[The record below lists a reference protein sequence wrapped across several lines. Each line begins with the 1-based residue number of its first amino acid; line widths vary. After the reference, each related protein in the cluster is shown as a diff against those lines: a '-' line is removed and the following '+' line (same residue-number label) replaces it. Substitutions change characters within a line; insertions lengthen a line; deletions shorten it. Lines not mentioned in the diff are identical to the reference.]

1 MNYPSPRHWLLLD
14 AICRWQ
20 SLSKAAD
27 QLALSQPAASQAL
40 KELEQRLGYPLFLRQ
55 NRSLLPTQAAL
66 DLLPKLQQFLQ
77 LQRELTDPSPVQG
90 ELRLVASETI
100 GCYVLPAVLAE
111 FTTLYPQI
119 GFQLQISNSSE
130 VQTQLRQQQA
140 QLGFI
145 EGPVLTSEFQVQY
158 WQQDQL
164 VLIGSPQFHAAIVAP
179 AATADPLQQPDLRKF
194 TGKRQPASQGNNAIT
209 DVDRITRDAQL
220 QAQCWIV
227 RERGSGT
234 RAVLE
239 YELSRLGWTPA
250 KVLELQR
257 PEAIKQAVKQGL
269 GIGCL
274 PLLAVQ
280 DELAA
285 GQLVLLP
292 SPLQLKRHLSLVLQ
306 PGYQSPLLQTFL
318 GFLQQKPSLS
328 GT

>member
-27 QLALSQPAASQAL
+27 KLALSQPAASQAL

-55 NRSLLPTQAAL
+55 NRQLLPTQAAL
-66 DLLPKLQQFLQ
+66 DLLPKLQQLLQ
-77 LQRELTDPSPVQG
+77 LQQELVDPASTRG

-100 GCYVLPAVLAE
+100 GCYLLPALLAE
-111 FTTLYPQI
+111 FTAKHPDI
-119 GFQLQISNSSE
+119 SFQLQICNSSD

-145 EGPVLTSEFQVQY
+145 EGPVLTSEFSVQY
-158 WQQDQL
+158 WLQDQL
-164 VLIGSPQFHAAIVAP
+164 VLVGSPRFHADIAGSQDDTQEAGKQS
-179 AATADPLQQPDLRKF
+179 TARSAKRSAERLQ
-194 TGKRQPASQGNNAIT
+194 RQP
-209 DVDRITRDAQL
+209 
-220 QAQCWIV
+220 WII

-239 YELSRLGWTPA
+239 HELARLGWTPA

-274 PLLAVQ
+274 PELAVQ

-285 GQLVLLP
+285 GQLMLLP
-292 SPLQLKRHLSLVLQ
+292 SPLQLQRHLSLVV
-306 PGYQSPLLQTFL
+306 PVGYQSPLLQTFVR
-318 GFLQQKPSLS
+318 FLQQIAKQKN
-328 GT
+328 

>member
-27 QLALSQPAASQAL
+27 KLALSQPAASQAL

-55 NRSLLPTQAAL
+55 NRQLLPTQAAL
-66 DLLPKLQQFLQ
+66 DLLPKLQQLLQ
-77 LQRELTDPSPVQG
+77 LQQELVDPSPARG

-100 GCYVLPAVLAE
+100 GCYLLPALLAE
-111 FTTLYPQI
+111 FTTLYPDI
-119 GFQLQISNSSE
+119 GFQLQICNSSE
-130 VQTQLRQQQA
+130 VQMQLRQQQA

-145 EGPVLTSEFQVQY
+145 EGPLLSSEFSVQY

-164 VLIGSPQFHAAIVAP
+164 VLIGSPHFHTAIAEDGEP
-179 AATADPLQQPDLRKF
+179 SAAATA
-194 TGKRQPASQGNNAIT
+194 
-209 DVDRITRDAQL
+209 L
-220 QAQCWIV
+220 QAVRWIV

-239 YELSRLGWTPA
+239 NELTRLGWTPA
-250 KVLELQR
+250 TVLELQR

-280 DELAA
+280 DEIAA
-285 GQLVLLP
+285 GQLLLLP
-292 SPLQLKRHLSLVLQ
+292 NPLQLRRHLSLVLQ

-318 GFLQQKPSLS
+318 EFLQQKSQLMP
-328 GT
+328 

>member
-55 NRSLLPTQAAL
+55 NRQLLPTQAAL
-66 DLLPKLQQFLQ
+66 DLLPKLQQLLQ
-77 LQRELTDPSPVQG
+77 LQQELVEPSPFRG

-100 GCYVLPAVLAE
+100 GCYLLPALLAE
-111 FTTLYPQI
+111 FTALYPEI
-119 GFQLQISNSSE
+119 GFQLQICNSSE
-130 VQTQLRQQQA
+130 VQTQLRQQRA

-145 EGPVLTSEFQVQY
+145 EGPALTSEFLVQY

-164 VLIGSPQFHAAIVAP
+164 VLIGSPLFHADM
-179 AATADPLQQPDLRKF
+179 ADTNDS
-194 TGKRQPASQGNNAIT
+194 G
-209 DVDRITRDAQL
+209 AQHEGTL
-220 QAQCWIV
+220 QAERWIV

-239 YELSRLGWTPA
+239 NELTRLGWTPA
-250 KVLELQR
+250 TVLELQR

-285 GQLVLLP
+285 GQLLLLP
-292 SPLQLKRHLSLVLQ
+292 NPLQLKRHLSLVLQ

-318 GFLQQKPSLS
+318 SFLQQKPGLL
-328 GT
+328 

>member
-55 NRSLLPTQAAL
+55 NRQLLPTQAAL
-66 DLLPKLQQFLQ
+66 DLLPKLQQLLQ
-77 LQRELTDPSPVQG
+77 LQQELVDPSPSRG

-100 GCYVLPAVLAE
+100 GCYLLPALLAD
-111 FTTLYPQI
+111 FTALYPQI
-119 GFQLQISNSSE
+119 GFQLQICNSSE

-145 EGPVLTSEFQVQY
+145 EGPVLTSEFSVQF
-158 WQQDQL
+158 WLQDHL
-164 VLIGSPQFHAAIVAP
+164 VLIGSPQFHAALGVDAS
-179 AATADPLQQPDLRKF
+179 QPD
-194 TGKRQPASQGNNAIT
+194 
-209 DVDRITRDAQL
+209 AQNDKKL
-220 QAQCWIV
+220 QAERWIV

-239 YELSRLGWTPA
+239 NELTRLGWTPA
-250 KVLELQR
+250 TVLELQR

-274 PLLAVQ
+274 PLLAVE

-285 GQLVLLP
+285 GQLLLLP
-292 SPLQLKRHLSLVLQ
+292 NPLQLKRHLSLVLQ
-306 PGYQSPLLQTFL
+306 PGYQSPLLQTFF
-318 GFLQQKPSLS
+318 GFLQQKSKLLP
-328 GT
+328 

>member
-27 QLALSQPAASQAL
+27 KLALSQPAASQAL

-55 NRSLLPTQAAL
+55 NRQLLPTQAAL
-66 DLLPKLQQFLQ
+66 DLLPKLQQLLQ
-77 LQRELTDPSPVQG
+77 LQQELVDPSPARG

-100 GCYVLPAVLAE
+100 GCYLLPALLAE
-111 FTTLYPQI
+111 FTTLYPDI
-119 GFQLQISNSSE
+119 GFQLQICNSSE
-130 VQTQLRQQQA
+130 VQMQLRQQQA

-145 EGPVLTSEFQVQY
+145 EGPLLSSEFSVQY

-164 VLIGSPQFHAAIVAP
+164 VLIGSPHFHTAIAEDGEPSV
-179 AATADPLQQPDLRKF
+179 AATA
-194 TGKRQPASQGNNAIT
+194 
-209 DVDRITRDAQL
+209 L
-220 QAQCWIV
+220 QAVRWIV

-239 YELSRLGWTPA
+239 NELTRLGWTPA
-250 KVLELQR
+250 TVLELQR

-280 DELAA
+280 DEIAA
-285 GQLVLLP
+285 GQLLLLP
-292 SPLQLKRHLSLVLQ
+292 NPLQLRRHLSLVLQ
-306 PGYQSPLLQTFL
+306 LGYQSPLLQTFL
-318 GFLQQKPSLS
+318 EFLQQKSQLMP
-328 GT
+328 

>member
-55 NRSLLPTQAAL
+55 NRSLIPTQAAL

-77 LQRELTDPSPVQG
+77 LQRELTDPSAVQG

-100 GCYVLPAVLAE
+100 GCYLLPALLAE
-111 FTTLYPQI
+111 FTALYPDI
-119 GFQLQISNSSE
+119 SFQLQICNSSE

-145 EGPVLTSEFQVQY
+145 EGPVLTSEFLVQY

-164 VLIGSPQFHAAIVAP
+164 VLIGSPQFHAAM
-179 AATADPLQQPDLRKF
+179 AD
-194 TGKRQPASQGNNAIT
+194 ANNAGT
-209 DVDRITRDAQL
+209 QHQGTL
-220 QAQCWIV
+220 QSLRWIV

-239 YELSRLGWTPA
+239 NELTRLGWLPA
-250 KVLELQR
+250 QVLELQR

-274 PLLAVQ
+274 PLLAVK

-285 GQLVLLP
+285 GQLLLLP
-292 SPLQLKRHLSLVLQ
+292 NPLQLKRHLSLVLQ

-318 GFLQQKPSLS
+318 SFLQQKPGLL
-328 GT
+328 

>member
-66 DLLPKLQQFLQ
+66 DLLPKLQQLLQ
-77 LQRELTDPSPVQG
+77 LQQELVEPSPCRG

-100 GCYVLPAVLAE
+100 GCYLLPALLAE
-111 FTTLYPQI
+111 FTALYPEI
-119 GFQLQISNSSE
+119 SFQLQICNSSE
-130 VQTQLRQQQA
+130 VQQLLRQQQA

-145 EGPVLTSEFQVQY
+145 EGPLLTSEFSVQY

-164 VLIGSPQFHAAIVAP
+164 VLIGSPKFHPAMAA
-179 AATADPLQQPDLRKF
+179 AANAALAQQ
-194 TGKRQPASQGNNAIT
+194 SQN
-209 DVDRITRDAQL
+209 L
-220 QAQCWIV
+220 QAARWIV

-239 YELSRLGWTPA
+239 NELTRLSWTPA
-250 KVLELQR
+250 TVLELQR

-285 GQLVLLP
+285 GQLILLP
-292 SPLQLKRHLSLVLQ
+292 NPLQLKRHLSLVLQ

-318 GFLQQKPSLS
+318 GFLQQKPGLLE
-328 GT
+328 TRLV

>member
-55 NRSLLPTQAAL
+55 NRSLIPTQAAL
-66 DLLPKLQQFLQ
+66 HLLPKLQQFLQ
-77 LQRELTDPSPVQG
+77 LQRELTDPSAVQG

-100 GCYVLPAVLAE
+100 GCYLLPALLAE
-111 FTTLYPQI
+111 FTALYPDI
-119 GFQLQISNSSE
+119 SFQLQICNSSE

-145 EGPVLTSEFQVQY
+145 EGPVLTSEFLVQY

-164 VLIGSPQFHAAIVAP
+164 VLIGSPQFHADM
-179 AATADPLQQPDLRKF
+179 AD
-194 TGKRQPASQGNNAIT
+194 ANNADT
-209 DVDRITRDAQL
+209 QHQGTL
-220 QAQCWIV
+220 QSLRWIV

-239 YELSRLGWTPA
+239 NELTRLGWLPA
-250 KVLELQR
+250 QVLELQR

-274 PLLAVQ
+274 PLLAVK

-285 GQLVLLP
+285 GQLLLLP
-292 SPLQLKRHLSLVLQ
+292 NPLQLKRHLSLVLQ

-318 GFLQQKPSLS
+318 GYVQHKSLL
-328 GT
+328 

>member
-1 MNYPSPRHWLLLD
+1 MLLAIVVTAKNNNNGFIQSDTLVYRMNYPSPRHWLLLD

-27 QLALSQPAASQAL
+27 KLALSQPAASQAL

-66 DLLPKLQQFLQ
+66 DLMPKLQQLLQ
-77 LQRELTDPSPVQG
+77 LQQELVEPSPTRG
-90 ELRLVASETI
+90 ELRLVASETV
-100 GCYVLPAVLAE
+100 GCYLLPALLAE
-111 FTTLYPQI
+111 FSALYPDI
-119 GFQLQISNSSE
+119 SFQLHICNSSE
-130 VQTQLRQQQA
+130 VQSHLRQQQA

-145 EGPVLTSEFQVQY
+145 EGPLLTSEFTVQN

-164 VLIGSPQFHAAIVAP
+164 VLIGSPKFHAVI
-179 AATADPLQQPDLRKF
+179 ATA
-194 TGKRQPASQGNNAIT
+194 ASAPSAQKN
-209 DVDRITRDAQL
+209 RQL
-220 QAQCWIV
+220 QAERWIV

-239 YELSRLGWTPA
+239 NELTRLGWAPA
-250 KVLELQR
+250 TVLELQR

-285 GQLVLLP
+285 GQLLLLP
-292 SPLQLKRHLSLVLQ
+292 NPLQLKRHLSLVLQ
-306 PGYQSPLLQTFL
+306 QGYQSPLLQTFL
-318 GFLQQKPSLS
+318 EFLQQKSQLKIS
-328 GT
+328 A

>member
-66 DLLPKLQQFLQ
+66 DLLPKLQQLLQ
-77 LQRELTDPSPVQG
+77 LQQELVEPSAARG

-100 GCYVLPAVLAE
+100 GCYLLPALLAE
-111 FTTLYPQI
+111 FTALYPEI
-119 GFQLQISNSSE
+119 GFQLQICNSSE
-130 VQTQLRQQQA
+130 VQSQLRQQQA

-145 EGPVLTSEFQVQY
+145 EGPLLTSEFSVQY

-164 VLIGSPQFHAAIVAP
+164 VLIGSPQFHLAMAA
-179 AATADPLQQPDLRKF
+179 AANAALAQQSL
-194 TGKRQPASQGNNAIT
+194 N
-209 DVDRITRDAQL
+209 L
-220 QAQCWIV
+220 QAERWIV

-239 YELSRLGWTPA
+239 NELTRLGWTPA
-250 KVLELQR
+250 TVLELQR

-285 GQLVLLP
+285 GQLILLP
-292 SPLQLKRHLSLVLQ
+292 NPLQLKRHLSLVLQ

-318 GFLQQKPSLS
+318 GFLQQKPGLLE
-328 GT
+328 TRLV

>member
-66 DLLPKLQQFLQ
+66 DLLPKLQQLLQ
-77 LQRELTDPSPVQG
+77 LQRELTDPSPVHG

-100 GCYVLPAVLAE
+100 GCYVLPALLAE
-111 FTTLYPQI
+111 FSALYPQI
-119 GFQLQISNSSE
+119 GFQLQICNSSE

-145 EGPVLTSEFQVQY
+145 EGPLLTSEFVLQY

-164 VLIGSPQFHAAIVAP
+164 VLIGSPQFHAAIATKALS
-179 AATADPLQQPDLRKF
+179 AAERAFKLHAER
-194 TGKRQPASQGNNAIT
+194 
-209 DVDRITRDAQL
+209 
-220 QAQCWIV
+220 WIV

-239 YELSRLGWTPA
+239 HELARFGWAPA

-292 SPLQLKRHLSLVLQ
+292 NPLQLQRRLSLVLQ
-306 PGYQSPLLQTFL
+306 LGYQAPLLQTFL
-318 GFLQQKPSLS
+318 HFLQQKSL
-328 GT
+328 

>member
-66 DLLPKLQQFLQ
+66 DLLPKLQQLLQ
-77 LQRELTDPSPVQG
+77 LQQELVEPSAARG

-100 GCYVLPAVLAE
+100 GCYLLPALLAE
-111 FTTLYPQI
+111 FTALYPEI
-119 GFQLQISNSSE
+119 GFQLQICNSSE
-130 VQTQLRQQQA
+130 VQSQLRQQQA

-145 EGPVLTSEFQVQY
+145 EGPLLTSEFSVQY

-164 VLIGSPQFHAAIVAP
+164 VLIGSPKFHLAMAA
-179 AATADPLQQPDLRKF
+179 AANAALAQQSL
-194 TGKRQPASQGNNAIT
+194 N
-209 DVDRITRDAQL
+209 L
-220 QAQCWIV
+220 QAARWIV

-239 YELSRLGWTPA
+239 NELTRLGWTPA
-250 KVLELQR
+250 TVLELQR

-285 GQLVLLP
+285 GQLLLLP
-292 SPLQLKRHLSLVLQ
+292 NPLQLQRHFSLVLP
-306 PGYQSPLLQTFL
+306 PGYQSPLLQTL
-318 GFLQQKPSLS
+318 LDFLQQKTMLPPNQV
-328 GT
+328 GGI

>member
-14 AICRWQ
+14 TICRWQ

-55 NRSLLPTQAAL
+55 HRSLIPTQAAL

-77 LQRELTDPSPVQG
+77 LQRELTDPSAVQG

-100 GCYVLPAVLAE
+100 GCYLLPALLAE
-111 FTTLYPQI
+111 FTTLYPDI
-119 GFQLQISNSSE
+119 RFQLQICNSSE
-130 VQTQLRQQQA
+130 VQMQLRQQQA

-145 EGPVLTSEFQVQY
+145 EGPVLTSEFLVQY

-164 VLIGSPQFHAAIVAP
+164 VLIGSLPFHADM
-179 AATADPLQQPDLRKF
+179 ADANE
-194 TGKRQPASQGNNAIT
+194 TGTLPQEK
-209 DVDRITRDAQL
+209 L
-220 QAQCWIV
+220 QAVRWIV

-239 YELSRLGWTPA
+239 NELTRLGWMPA
-250 KVLELQR
+250 QVLELQR

-285 GQLVLLP
+285 GQLLLLP
-292 SPLQLKRHLSLVLQ
+292 NPLQLKRHLSLVLQ

-318 GFLQQKPSLS
+318 DFLQQKPGLL
-328 GT
+328 

>member
-1 MNYPSPRHWLLLD
+1 MNYPSPRHWLLFD

-20 SLSKAAD
+20 SLTKAAD

-100 GCYVLPAVLAE
+100 GCYILPALLAE
-111 FTTLYPQI
+111 FTALYPQI
-119 GFQLQISNSSE
+119 GFGLQICNSRE

-145 EGPVLTSEFQVQY
+145 EGPVLTSEFSVQY

-164 VLIGSPQFHAAIVAP
+164 VLIGSPQFHAAL
-179 AATADPLQQPDLRKF
+179 ATGAFKADIAQQLL
-194 TGKRQPASQGNNAIT
+194 
-209 DVDRITRDAQL
+209 AQR
-220 QAQCWIV
+220 WIV

-239 YELSRLGWTPA
+239 NELTRHGWMPA
-250 KVLELQR
+250 QVLELQR

-285 GQLVLLP
+285 EQLLLLP
-292 SPLQLKRHLSLVLQ
+292 NPLQLKRHLSLVLQ

-318 GFLQQKPSLS
+318 RFLQQKPGLL
-328 GT
+328 

>member
-20 SLSKAAD
+20 SLSKAAE

-55 NRSLLPTQAAL
+55 NRQLLPTQAAL
-66 DLLPKLQQFLQ
+66 DLLPKLQQLLQ
-77 LQRELTDPSPVQG
+77 LQQELVDPASTRG

-100 GCYVLPAVLAE
+100 GCYLLPALLAQ
-111 FTTLYPQI
+111 FTKRYPQI
-119 GFQLQISNSSE
+119 GFQLQICNSSE

-145 EGPVLTSEFQVQY
+145 EGPVLTSEFSVQY
-158 WQQDQL
+158 WLQDHLVLVGAPATPQADDQL
-164 VLIGSPQFHAAIVAP
+164 
-179 AATADPLQQPDLRKF
+179 PDV
-194 TGKRQPASQGNNAIT
+194 TIT
-209 DVDRITRDAQL
+209 EL

-239 YELSRLGWTPA
+239 HELARVGWTPE

-257 PEAIKQAVKQGL
+257 PEAIKQAVKHRL

-274 PLLAVQ
+274 PWLAVQ
-280 DELAA
+280 DEVAA
-285 GQLVLLP
+285 GQLLLLP
-292 SPLQLKRHLSLVLQ
+292 NPLKLQRHLSLVV
-306 PGYQSPLLQTFL
+306 PAGYQSPLLQTFID
-318 GFLQQKPSLS
+318 FLQQQPSPL
-328 GT
+328 

>member
-1 MNYPSPRHWLLLD
+1 VKDKNNNNGFIQSDVLVNRMNYPSPRHWLLLD

-27 QLALSQPAASQAL
+27 KLALSQPAASQAL

-55 NRSLLPTQAAL
+55 NRQLLPTQAAL
-66 DLLPKLQQFLQ
+66 DLLPKLQQLLQ
-77 LQRELTDPSPVQG
+77 LQQELVDPSPSRG

-100 GCYVLPAVLAE
+100 GCYLLPALLAD
-111 FTTLYPQI
+111 FTALYPQI
-119 GFQLQISNSSE
+119 GFQLQICNSSE
-130 VQTQLRQQQA
+130 VQSQLRQQQA

-145 EGPVLTSEFQVQY
+145 EGPVLTSEFSVQY

-164 VLIGSPQFHAAIVAP
+164 VLIGSPQFHAALGAG
-179 AATADPLQQPDLRKF
+179 ASQPD
-194 TGKRQPASQGNNAIT
+194 
-209 DVDRITRDAQL
+209 AQNDKKL
-220 QAQCWIV
+220 QAERWIV

-239 YELSRLGWTPA
+239 NELTRLGWTPA
-250 KVLELQR
+250 TVLELQR

-274 PLLAVQ
+274 PLLAVE

-285 GQLVLLP
+285 GQLLLLP
-292 SPLQLKRHLSLVLQ
+292 NPLQLKRHLSLVLQ

-318 GFLQQKPSLS
+318 GFLQQKSKLLP
-328 GT
+328 